1 MRPSLLFAVAFFA
14 ASAAFAAEQKPAP
27 AEEPLGTTVARCK
40 KTPDFCRALIRAA
53 KARSE
58 DAKEACVPR
67 DISDGEIMG
76 RVMRMAEEVLEEDPE
91 LKGFGY
97 GTLASQ
103 LIVFFYPC
111 DVVA

>member
-1 MRPSLLFAVAFFA
+1 MRPSLLIAAAFIA
-14 ASAAFAAEQKPAP
+14 ASASLAAETKPASP
-27 AEEPLGTTVARCK
+27 EEPLGTTVERCK

-53 KARSE
+53 KARTE
-58 DAKEACVPR
+58 AAKEACVPR
-67 DISDGEIMG
+67 NVSDGEIMG

-91 LKGFGY
+91 LKDFGY

>member
-1 MRPSLLFAVAFFA
+1 MRPSLLIAAAFFA
-14 ASAAFAAEQKPAP
+14 ASAAFAAEPKPP
-27 AEEPLGTTVARCK
+27 AEEPLGTTVERCK

-53 KARSE
+53 KTRSE
-58 DAKEACVPR
+58 TTKEACVPK
-67 DISDGEIMG
+67 DVSDGEIMG

-91 LKGFGY
+91 LKDLGY